1 MSDVFFRTFARGLQ
15 SGSSEIDWRGSVFGL
30 ARVSSGY
37 FKGCSM
43 NLADADDG
51 RGNRGFGLIAISLMR
66 ENRQGPPARTGSGS
80 GN

>member
-1 MSDVFFRTFARGLQ
+1 
-15 SGSSEIDWRGSVFGL
+15 
-30 ARVSSGY
+30 
-37 FKGCSM
+37 M